1 MAADRSDATIER
13 IKLYGGLGL
22 ALLTGGFSA
31 AMYLSTHYANAS
43 EVDTLKRTTSE
54 QAAKQSEQAAKLSEH
69 DALIR
74 DIHEDVRYIRRRV
87 DDALARPTR

>member
-54 QAAKQSEQAAKLSEH
+54 QAAKLSEH

-87 DDALARPTR
+87 DDALSRPPSR